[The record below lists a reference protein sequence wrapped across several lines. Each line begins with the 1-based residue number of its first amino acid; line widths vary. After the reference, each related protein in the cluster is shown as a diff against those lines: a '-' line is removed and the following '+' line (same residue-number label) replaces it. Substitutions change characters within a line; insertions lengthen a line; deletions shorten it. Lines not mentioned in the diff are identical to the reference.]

1 MKNQMKYA
9 LFFLLVLAPIS
20 VFADIA
26 PLDIN
31 RAFPVA
37 LIATSVIEL
46 ITAYIFLSIS
56 KLPKRKILIS
66 VFLGSLITLP
76 LVWFVFSSTLS
87 GEIFAVVFEALFIY
101 LVNKDI
107 FSIKKSIILAI
118 VINLASFLIGF
129 SAMYSVMSL
138 DIWKHYFWYK
148 SSSTVAPLDF

>member
-56 KLPKRKILIS
+56 KLQKRKILIS